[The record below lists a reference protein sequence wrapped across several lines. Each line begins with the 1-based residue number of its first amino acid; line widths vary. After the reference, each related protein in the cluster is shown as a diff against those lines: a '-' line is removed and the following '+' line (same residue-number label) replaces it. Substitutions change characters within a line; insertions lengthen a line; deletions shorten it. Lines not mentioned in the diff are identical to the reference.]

1 MIYAIIK
8 MLQRYVHIWF
18 ICSIHTHYYNVIINT
33 AEWFVTIPK
42 VWDGG
47 CFAVNWRI
55 LEIKMKKIFS
65 VAAILLFLT
74 TALTGC
80 GMGEKN
86 VSISIIYA
94 SVTVLSL
101 LLLVGCVFSVRKKRF
116 WFIML
121 FSSVFVVNAGYTLL
135 SVSSCLDTAL
145 WANRISYLGSVFLPM
160 SMLMILLNVT
170 DTKYK
175 KHLPHILFS
184 VAGIIFLIA
193 ATPGILPIYYKDVS
207 FEVVGGVSTLVKV
220 YGPLHPLYLVYL
232 LGYFFAMVAVI
243 FRARVKKTLDNAS
256 HAVFLAMA
264 VFVNIGVWFIEQLVS
279 IDFEMLS
286 VSYIISE
293 LFLLGV
299 HLVMNENQRLRMIVK
314 QVETAR
320 SYSNGESQSEIM
332 LEKPIEGDSVS
343 PESVEMFMQG
353 LSTLTPTE
361 REIYQAYV
369 ARVTTKEVMASMN
382 IKESTLKYHN
392 RNIYSKLG
400 VSTRKELLEL
410 HKHVKGIKENLEA
423 LEKNK

>member
-1 MIYAIIK
+1 MG
-8 MLQRYVHIWF
+8 WGD
-18 ICSIHTHYYNVIINT
+18 
-33 AEWFVTIPK
+33 FVVK
-42 VWDGG
+42 RRV
-47 CFAVNWRI
+47 

-65 VAAILLFLT
+65 AAAILLFSLF
-74 TALTGC
+74 ALTGC

-86 VSISIIYA
+86 ISISIIYA

-116 WFIML
+116 WFIIL

-170 DTKYK
+170 DTRYK
-175 KHLPHILFS
+175 KHLPHVLFS
-184 VAGIIFLIA
+184 VAGIIFLVA
-193 ATPGILPIYYKDVS
+193 ASPGILPIYYKDVS

-232 LGYFFAMVAVI
+232 LGYFFAMVTVI
-243 FRARVKKTLDNAS
+243 ITARAKKTVDTAL
-256 HAVFLAMA
+256 HAVFLAAA
-264 VFVNIGVWFIEQLVS
+264 VLVNIGVWFIEQLVN

-299 HLVMNENQRLRMIVK
+299 HLVMKENQRLRMIVK
-314 QVETAR
+314 QVEAVR
-320 SYSNGESQSEIM
+320 SYSNDGSQSEIM
-332 LEKPIEGDSVS
+332 LEKPIDGVEFS
-343 PESVEMFMQG
+343 PESVEMFMKG
-353 LSTLTPTE
+353 LSMLTPTE
-361 REIYQAYV
+361 REIYDAYV
-369 ARVTTKEVMASMN
+369 ARVTTKEVMSNMN

-392 RNIYSKLG
+392 RNIYGKLG

-410 HKHVKGIKENLEA
+410 HKHVKEIKEKLENLE
-423 LEKNK
+423 ENE